1 MALSQIIKKPCPIC
15 GKIAVES
22 SRIDFGTG
30 YKVITL
36 QCGHVITEDEIDTQE
51 TNYDIESLNK
61 HYHPRQYQIDGIKF
75 AEKSNVR
82 CLIADEQG
90 LGKTIQA
97 LGVLRLHPELLPA
110 LVVTKTTIKHQWF
123 HELAEWCGMEK
134 YLTQVISSS
143 KEKALPGFSIYV
155 TTYDML
161 KNDECF
167 ADINIKTIIIDEC
180 QAIKNH
186 LSGRAKAV
194 QKIAA
199 KAEHIIALS
208 GTPIKNHAGEY
219 FTVLNILQPQR
230 FPEYKRFIREHCD
243 YYETLYGEKI
253 GGLSNP
259 EFFHEETKDFILR
272 RTREEAAPELPRINR
287 IFHHVELDK
296 KLNTAYKD
304 AMKEL
309 DNLLYAE
316 EDENTWTSAIAIMT
330 KMRKITGISKAAMEA
345 VDYTMDFLA
354 SNERKIT
361 IFCHH
366 HSATDLLIRNL
377 NREIEKINKEV
388 GSSLLDPVLH
398 LHAGLSAERRT
409 EVIRQFREER
419 FRVLVA
425 STLAAGEGINL
436 QFCSDAIMLERQWNP
451 ANEEQAEGRF
461 SRIGSTA
468 NQINVIYFIASE
480 TIDEYFTELVEQ
492 KRAIVSSTLDNK
504 EIAWESNS
512 LMKELAGV
520 LLTKGKKRWSL

>member
-1 MALSQIIKKPCPIC
+1 MLMAISQIIKRKCLDC
-15 GKIAVES
+15 NADAVES
-22 SRIDFGTG
+22 SRLSFAGMKWIYFT
-30 YKVITL
+30 
-36 QCGHVITEDEIDTQE
+36 CGHSIREDELESKD
-51 TNYDIESLNK
+51 YDIKSLTKN
-61 HYHPRQYQIDGIKF
+61 YSLRQYQIDGIKF

-123 HELAEWCGMEK
+123 HEFAEWCGMEK
-134 YLTQVISSS
+134 YLVQVISSS
-143 KEKALPGFSIYV
+143 KEKAIPGFQIYV

-161 KNDECF
+161 KNDDCF
-167 ADINIKTIIIDEC
+167 EYVDIKTVIIDEC

-194 QKIAA
+194 QKVAS
-199 KAEHIIALS
+199 KAEHVIALS
-208 GTPIKNHAGEY
+208 GTPIKNNAGEY
-219 FTVLNILQPQR
+219 FTILNILQPFR
-230 FPEYKRFIREHCD
+230 FPEYARYLREYCD
-243 YYETLYGEKI
+243 YYETMYGEKI

-259 EFFHEETKDFILR
+259 EYFREETKDFILR

-296 KLNTAYKD
+296 KLNSIYRD

-309 DNLLYAE
+309 DELLYSN
-316 EDENTWTSAIAIMT
+316 EDENTMTSMIAIMA
-330 KMRKITGISKAAMEA
+330 KMRKITGISKAAFEA
-345 VDYTMDFLA
+345 VDYIMDFLA
-354 SNERKIT
+354 SSDRKIT
-361 IFCHH
+361 VFAHH
-366 HSATDLLIRNL
+366 HSATNLLVQNL
-377 NREIEKINKEV
+377 NKEIDKVNKEV
-388 GSSLLDPVLH
+388 GSELIRPVLV
-398 LHAGLSAERRT
+398 LSADLNSERRA
-409 EVIRQFREER
+409 EIIRRFREENYR
-419 FRVLVA
+419 ILVA
-425 STLAAGEGINL
+425 STLSAGEGINL

-492 KRAIVSSTLDNK
+492 KRAIVSSTLNGTDMMS
-504 EIAWESNS
+504 WDGNS
-512 LMKELAGV
+512 LLKELAGI
-520 LLTKGKKRWSL
+520 LLTKGRAKWKL

>member
-1 MALSQIIKKPCPIC
+1 MALSQIIKKKCKTCNKTAI
-15 GKIAVES
+15 ES
-22 SRIDFGTG
+22 SRIEFGD
-30 YKVITL
+30 YKLITL
-36 QCGHVITEDEIDTQE
+36 QCGHVTSEDEVKATDY
-51 TNYDIESLNK
+51 NIESINK
-61 HYHPRQYQIDGIKF
+61 HFKPRGYQIEGIKF
-75 AEKSNVR
+75 AEKANAR

-97 LGVLRLHPELLPA
+97 LGLIKLHTELLPA

-123 HELAEWCGMEK
+123 HELAEWCGMEN

-143 KEKALPGFSIYV
+143 KEKAIPGFQIYV

-161 KNDECF
+161 KNDDCF
-167 ADINIKTIIIDEC
+167 ADIDIKTIIIDEC

-199 KAEHIIALS
+199 KAEHVIALS

-230 FPEYKRFIREHCD
+230 FPEFKKFIEEYCD
-243 YYETLYGEKI
+243 HYETQYGYKV
-253 GGLSNP
+253 GGLKNP
-259 EFFHEETKDFILR
+259 TFFHEETKDFIIR
-272 RTREEAAPELPRINR
+272 RTREEAAPELPKINR

-296 KLNTAYKD
+296 KLNSAYRD

-309 DNLLYAE
+309 DNLLYAD

-330 KMRKITGISKAAMEA
+330 KMRKITGISKAAEEA
-345 VDYTMDFLA
+345 VDYTMEFLE

-361 IFCHH
+361 IFPHH
-366 HSATDLLIRNL
+366 ISATNLLIANL
-377 NREIEKINKEV
+377 NREIDKVNAEKNGSNPNK
-388 GSSLLDPVLH
+388 LKHVLH
-398 LHAGLSAERRT
+398 LSSELNAERRT
-409 EVIRQFREER
+409 EVIRQFREEDY
-419 FRVLVA
+419 RVLVA

-451 ANEEQAEGRF
+451 ANEEQCEGRF

-480 TIDEYFTELVEQ
+480 TIDEYFTELVEI
-492 KRAIVSSTLDNK
+492 KRSIISSTLDNK
-504 EIAWESNS
+504 EMQWDSSS